1 MSAEYKE
8 PDNLRL
14 LQAVVRELRDKGR
27 ERQHEQMCDGLRFQ
41 TVYALLFAADRGDNV
56 ARNILIQTKLM
67 AEPGKQSKNMQ
78 DLRERCDAAIALV
91 DSMEWQA

>member
-1 MSAEYKE
+1 MSAEHKT
-8 PDNLRL
+8 LHSAQL
-14 LQAVVRELRDKGR
+14 LVDAEEQRCIAAQTINAALRDG
-27 ERQHEQMCDGLRFQ
+27 HRFQ
-41 TVYALLFAADRGDNV
+41 TVYALLFAADAGDNV

-78 DLRERCDAAIALV
+78 DLRQRCDAAIALV